1 MTPNRFSAIARLI
14 RMRGGR
20 SQEAAR
26 LVLVDGLRPIEAAR
40 KTGLSAQA
48 VCNAVTRVRRAEV
61 FFKSL
66 FVTATTDA
74 ARISGMPRSAHI
86 MSA

>member
-1 MTPNRFSAIARLI
+1 MTPERFSAIARLI

-40 KTGLSAQA
+40 KTGLSSQA
-48 VCNAVTRVRRAEV
+48 VNNAVARVRRADGV
-61 FFKSL
+61 LTGGS
-66 FVTATTDA
+66 
-74 ARISGMPRSAHI
+74 
-86 MSA
+86 